1 MATAVIIAGTDG
13 VDELYGSDAAGILL
27 SVLSRLFTVYLQMHG
42 FTCGVDDLLVM
53 PSKDTKMKE
62 QLESCEEIGEK
73 VFRDFIE
80 VEDDKRKDLVALQ
93 LNIEKFIRSNG
104 ESALAALDRRIISQL
119 NNKTSNSDVF
129 KQLLLKGLSKPSVK
143 NCIYL
148 MTTSGAKGSVV
159 VFEMEDI
166 SPEVSA
172 YLEETLASR
181 YKDWK
186 SALHKYFQ
194 LWESP
199 EIARLRGQ
207 VAAQGDH
214 IRAQDERMN
223 MIVQALAMSGLQIP
237 TMPAPNVAPPS
248 TSQPFRPDDT
258 E

>member
-62 QLESCEEIGEK
+62 QLESCEEI
-73 VFRDFIE
+73 
-80 VEDDKRKDLVALQ
+80 DLVALQ

-104 ESALAALDRRIISQL
+104 ESALASLDRRIISQL

>member
-42 FTCGVDDLLVM
+42 FRCGVDDLLVM

-62 QLESCEEIGEK
+62 QLESCEEI
-73 VFRDFIE
+73 
-80 VEDDKRKDLVALQ
+80 DLVALQ

-104 ESALAALDRRIISQL
+104 KSALAALDRRMISQL

-186 SALHKYFQ
+186 SALHKHFQ

-237 TMPAPNVAPPS
+237 MMPAPNVAPPS

>member
-62 QLESCEEIGEK
+62 QLESCEEI
-73 VFRDFIE
+73 
-80 VEDDKRKDLVALQ
+80 DLVALQ

-186 SALHKYFQ
+186 SALHKHFQ

-214 IRAQDERMN
+214 IRAQDEMMN